1 MQIDTNKTLRQLYEE
16 GVIGIGTKLY
26 MEVPKGRE
34 YVSKKELNGFKEQ
47 KFISDKIEE
56 HYWEIALEL
65 KNNEIFVIGESFDNF
80 RLLGAEGYVYGTE
93 ELNKI
98 CDKMF
103 TTDYLKARS
112 INIDDVNKVL
122 GVEIIDNKVVQK
134 EISSNTDISFFNHLG
149 IKHRYGRREVSPE
162 SFLKK
167 QSKKTKKK
175 VECTAYSYHEQS
187 IKGKELEKSL
197 IFKEN
202 LNYWLAS
209 RGICLK
215 NKKEK
220 YPILFMEVSWDDIS
234 VDFGIGSIIDDKIV
248 NSAREVLL
256 NSNYDFSCG
265 KLAIRPV
272 GNLKSNI
279 PIKDLPISEIRK
291 KSIIKLS

>member
-134 EISSNTDISFFNHLG
+134 EISYEDISMTLYLG
-149 IKHRYGRREVSPE
+149 AKNQYKEEEYSPE
-162 SFLKK
+162 SYLRGEHEKVGEEIESNEYRYEARSVKEK
-167 QSKKTKKK
+167 Q
-175 VECTAYSYHEQS
+175 
-187 IKGKELEKSL
+187 IEKNL
-197 IFKEN
+197 IFGKGN
-202 LNYWLAS
+202 FWLAS
-209 RGICLK
+209 PGVR
-215 NKKEK
+215 
-220 YPILFMEVSWDDIS
+220 SD
-234 VDFGIGSIIDDKIV
+234 
-248 NSAREVLL
+248 A
-256 NSNYDFSCG
+256 
-265 KLAIRPV
+265 
-272 GNLKSNI
+272 
-279 PIKDLPISEIRK
+279 
-291 KSIIKLS
+291 